1 MSARI
6 IISCDGP
13 TGRNRLGEC
22 KQVQGFDVTVT
33 GIVDNWNLVKS
44 WMGEMGWESLP
55 TGRKLFWRCP
65 KCVKLR
71 AERLETK
78 RKVEGMRAQ
87 RKTSGVE

>member
-33 GIVDNWNLVKS
+33 GIVDTWNLVKS
-44 WMGEMGWESLP
+44 WMEEMGWESLP

>member
-33 GIVDNWNLVKS
+33 GIVDTWNLVKS

-71 AERLETK
+71 AERLEAK
-78 RKVEGMRAQ
+78 RKVEWMRVQ
-87 RKTSGVE
+87 RRTSGVE

>member
-33 GIVDNWNLVKS
+33 GIVDTWNLVKS

-71 AERLETK
+71 AERLEAK
-78 RKVEGMRAQ
+78 RKVEGMRVQ

>member
-33 GIVDNWNLVKS
+33 GIVDTWNLVKS

-71 AERLETK
+71 AERLEAK
-78 RKVEGMRAQ
+78 RKVEGMRVQ
-87 RKTSGVE
+87 RRTSGVE

>member
-1 MSARI
+1 MSAFI
-6 IISCDGP
+6 VISCDGP
-13 TGRNRLGEC
+13 TGRNRLNEC
-22 KQVQGFDVTVT
+22 HRVQRFDVTVT
-33 GIVDNWNLVKS
+33 GIADTWSLVRS
-44 WMGEMGWESLP
+44 WRGEMGWESLP

-71 AERLETK
+71 AERLEAK